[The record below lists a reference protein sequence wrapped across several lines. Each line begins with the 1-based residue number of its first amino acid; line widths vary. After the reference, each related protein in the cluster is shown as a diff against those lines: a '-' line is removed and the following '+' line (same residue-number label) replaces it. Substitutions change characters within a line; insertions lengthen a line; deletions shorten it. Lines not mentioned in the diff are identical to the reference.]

1 MCVKSFKLAIITI
14 LAAAATTSDASA
26 QPDSFAL
33 RARRILPASPDLPQ
47 AIDDGVILVRNGRI
61 VAIGSEDD
69 VRIPPDVAVIDSPD
83 STITPGF
90 VAASSDLGE
99 SHRGDESMAAGYRAV
114 DAFDRFGNYAGLLA
128 AGVTTAHVNPGAHRL
143 LTGQGAVVRL
153 GGPPQDRILRAQ
165 ADLTVNLDPAV
176 YKPPPDVTYSF
187 PASADVAIPLPR
199 RQRPAS
205 RIGQLLALDEAI
217 RNALAGKR
225 IEPYSIHLPALAR
238 AWKAELPLRIRA
250 DRAADVLGAI
260 KFLGERNRPGYVV
273 GGAEAHRVAET
284 IGAAKVP
291 LVYQPRNQFH
301 SLGGDIGTD
310 PNVLSATEPDFEAL
324 EGVTLALS
332 SGIVSDLR
340 LTAAHA
346 ASAGLDREDA
356 LLAITRIPAE
366 ILGVDDRVG
375 SLAVGKDA
383 DLVVLTGDPLA
394 ASSHVQRVYV
404 RGRCVFEPPASGALV
419 VKADLVWAGPGKWI
433 RDGQVLAEEGKI
445 VAVGRSVPHPPFA
458 RVIDVRPGGFV
469 TPGFIDAH
477 SHLGLEGDRTPGTS
491 EFRLSKLVGAADVTD
506 ARVAAAGI
514 TTVLLSPYAVSNT
527 KGATCA
533 AVKTSGTHRSQRVI
547 RDPAAVLFDMSQSDP
562 LAVAETLGKAL
573 TLGQK
578 YLDAWTKYEKDL
590 KEFLAKK
597 AKGEKPEADKDEKEE
612 TTKESAEPDP
622 VTGTWEATIT
632 GVPMP
637 GPITATIA
645 VQLKDS
651 MVEGR
656 ITQSS
661 VGVAGRISGHFDG
674 KHLSAEF
681 VPDGD
686 IPGLEPPINLEVDLV
701 EEDRF
706 KGTIA
711 AMGIT
716 AQIEGNR
723 VDKTPVEFS
732 VTSRRR
738 RGKDGRPLPPKVDQ
752 SLEPLK
758 ALLEKKVPAAV
769 KVSTPAQIREV
780 LAVLADKHKL
790 PVTLIG
796 AEGASSHAAALAEKK
811 VTVIVPP
818 NVLRKR
824 QYRDYHQ
831 ADDLARHK
839 VPIAFQSNLEDGARH
854 IPAVVLFAVERGLD
868 AEAALEALTIGA
880 AKAFKIDDRVGT
892 LEPGKDADMV
902 IFSGHPFQ
910 EAGRVLRIVVDGKEV
925 RP

>member
-1 MCVKSFKLAIITI
+1 MRAKFFKLAIITI
-14 LAAAATTSDASA
+14 LAVVAAASDVSA

-33 RARRILPASPDLPQ
+33 RAGRILPVSPDLPA
-47 AIDDGVILVRNGRI
+47 AIDDGVIIVRDGRI

-69 VRIPPDVAVIDSPD
+69 VDIPPDVAVIDFSD
-83 STITPGF
+83 GTVTPGF
-90 VAASSDLGE
+90 VAAASDLGE
-99 SHRGDESMAAGYRAV
+99 RHRGDESMAAGYQAV
-114 DAFDRFGNYAGLLA
+114 DSFDPFGNYAGLLA
-128 AGVTTAHVNPGAHRL
+128 AGVTTVHVNPGTHRL
-143 LTGQGAVVRL
+143 LTGQGAVVKL
-153 GGPPQDRILRAQ
+153 GGPPQDRVLRAQ

-176 YKPPPDVTYSF
+176 NKPPLDVTYSF

-217 RNALAGKR
+217 RDALAGKR
-225 IEPYSIHLPALAR
+225 VEPYSIHPPALAQ
-238 AWKAELPLRIRA
+238 AWKDELPLRIRA
-250 DRAADVLGAI
+250 DRAADVLGAT
-260 KFLGERNRPGYVV
+260 KFLGERNRSGYVV
-273 GGAEAHRVAET
+273 SVAEADRVAEA
-284 IGAAKVP
+284 IRAAKVP
-291 LVYQPRNQFH
+291 LVYQPRNQFR

-310 PNVLSATEPDFEAL
+310 PNALPSAGPDFEAL

-332 SGIVSDLR
+332 SAIVADLR

-346 ASAGLDREDA
+346 AGAGLKREDA
-356 LLAITRIPAE
+356 LQAITRVPAE

-394 ASSHVQRVYV
+394 VSSHVQRVYV
-404 RGRCVFEPPASGALV
+404 RGRSVFEPPAQGAIV
-419 VKADLVWAGPGKWI
+419 VKADMVWAGPGKWI
-433 RDGQVLAEEGKI
+433 SDGQILTENGKI
-445 VAVGRSVPHPPFA
+445 VAVGRTVPHPPFA

-477 SHLGLEGDRTPGTS
+477 GHLGLEGDRTSGTS
-491 EFRLSKLVGAADVTD
+491 DLRLSKLVGAADVTD
-506 ARVAAAGI
+506 TRVAAAGI
-514 TTVLLSPYAVSNT
+514 TTVLMAPYAISNT

-533 AVKTSGTHRSQRVI
+533 AVKTSGNHRSQRVI
-547 RDPAAVLFDMSQSDP
+547 RDPAAVLFDVSQSDP
-562 LAVAETLGKAL
+562 LAVAETLSKAL
-573 TLGQK
+573 ALGQK
-578 YLDAWTKYEKDL
+578 YVDAWTKYDKDL
-590 KEFLAKK
+590 KEFLEKK
-597 AKGEKPEADKDEKEE
+597 AKGEKPKAGEDKKEE
-612 TTKESAEPDP
+612 ESKEPAKPDP

-637 GPITATIA
+637 DPVSATIV

-651 MVEGR
+651 TVEGR
-656 ITQSS
+656 VTQSS
-661 VGVAGRISGHFDG
+661 LGLTGRISGHFDG
-674 KHLSAEF
+674 KHLSAEI
-681 VPDGD
+681 VPDMD
-686 IPGLEPPINLEVDLV
+686 IPGLDPPIKLEVDLV

-706 KGTIA
+706 KGTIS

-716 AQIEGNR
+716 AEVAGNR
-723 VDKTPVEFS
+723 VDKTSVEFS

-752 SLEPLK
+752 SMEPLK
-758 ALLEKKVPAAV
+758 ALLEKKIPAVV
-769 KVSTPAQIREV
+769 KASTPAQIREV
-780 LAVLADKHKL
+780 LAVLIDKHKL
-790 PVTLIG
+790 PVTLVG
-796 AEGASSHAAALAEKK
+796 AEGASSHAAVLAEKK
-811 VTVIVPP
+811 VTVVVPP

-831 ADDLARHK
+831 ADDLSRHK

-854 IPAVVLFAVERGLD
+854 IPAVVLYAVERGLD
-868 AEAALEALTIGA
+868 AEAALEALTVGA
-880 AKAFKIDDRVGT
+880 AKAYKIDDRVGT
-892 LEPGKDADMV
+892 IEPGKDADMV

>member
-1 MCVKSFKLAIITI
+1 MRAKSYKLAIIAI
-14 LAAAATTSDASA
+14 LAVVAATSDATA

-33 RARRILPASPDLPQ
+33 RAGRILPASPDLPQ
-47 AIDDGVILVRNGRI
+47 AIDDGVIIVRDGKI
-61 VAIGSEDD
+61 VAIGSEED
-69 VRIPPDVAVIDSPD
+69 VDIPPDVAVIDFSD
-83 STITPGF
+83 GIVTPGF
-90 VAASSDLGE
+90 VAATSDRGDR
-99 SHRGDESMAAGYRAV
+99 HRGDESMAAGYQAI
-114 DAFDRFGNYAGLLA
+114 DGFDPFGNYATLLA
-128 AGVTTAHVNPGAHRL
+128 AGVTTVHINPGTHRL
-143 LTGQGAVVRL
+143 LTGQGAVVKL

-176 YKPPPDVTYSF
+176 YKPPLDVTYSF
-187 PASADVAIPLPR
+187 PASADVEIPLPR
-199 RQRPAS
+199 RQRPTS
-205 RIGQLLALDEAI
+205 RVGQLLALDEAI
-217 RNALAGKR
+217 RDALAGKHV
-225 IEPYSIHLPALAR
+225 EPYNIHPPALAQ
-238 AWKAELPLRIRA
+238 AWKDKLPLRIRA

-273 GGAEAHRVAET
+273 GGAEANRVANAIRT
-284 IGAAKVP
+284 AKVP
-291 LVYQPRNQFH
+291 LVYQPRNQFR

-310 PNVLSATEPDFEAL
+310 PNAMSATEPDFEAL

-332 SGIVSDLR
+332 SAITGDLR
-340 LTAAHA
+340 LAAANA
-346 ASAGLDREDA
+346 AVAGLNPEDA
-356 LLAITRIPAE
+356 LGAITRVPAE
-366 ILGVDDRVG
+366 ILGVDDRIG

-394 ASSHVQRVYV
+394 TSSHVQRVYI
-404 RGRCVFEPPASGALV
+404 RGHSVFEPPAQGALI
-419 VKADLVWAGPGKWI
+419 VKADMVWAGPGKWI
-433 RDGQVLAEEGKI
+433 SDGQVLAEEGKI
-445 VAVGRSVPHPPFA
+445 VAVGRTVPHPPFA

-477 SHLGLEGDRTPGTS
+477 SHLGLEGDRTSGTS
-491 EFRLSKLVGAADVTD
+491 DLRLSKLVGAADVTD

-514 TTVLLSPYAVSNT
+514 TSVLLSPYAISNT

-547 RDPAAVLFDMSQSDP
+547 RDPAAVLFDVSKSDP
-562 LAVAETLGKAL
+562 LSVAETLGKAL

-578 YLDAWTKYEKDL
+578 YLDTWTKYEKDL
-590 KEFLAKK
+590 KEFLEKK
-597 AKGEKPEADKDEKEE
+597 AKGEKPAAGEDKKEE
-612 TTKESAEPDP
+612 TKETAGPDP

-632 GVPMP
+632 GVPVP
-637 GPITATIA
+637 DPVSATIV

-651 MVEGR
+651 TVEGR
-656 ITQSS
+656 VTRSS
-661 VGVAGRISGHFDG
+661 LGLTGRISGHFDG
-674 KHLSAEF
+674 KHLSAEII
-681 VPDGD
+681 PDVD

-706 KGTIA
+706 KGTIS

-716 AQIEGNR
+716 AQVEGSR
-723 VDKTPVEFS
+723 VDKTSVEFS

-752 SLEPLK
+752 SMEPLK
-758 ALLEKKVPAAV
+758 ALLEKKIPAVV
-769 KVSTPAQIREV
+769 KASTPAQIREV
-780 LAVLADKHKL
+780 LAVLIDKHKL

-811 VTVIVPP
+811 VTVVVPP
-818 NVLRKR
+818 TVLRKR

-831 ADDLARHK
+831 ADDLSRHK

-868 AEAALEALTIGA
+868 AEAALEALTVGA
-880 AKAFKIDDRVGT
+880 AKAYKIDDRVGT
-892 LEPGKDADMV
+892 IEPGKDADMV